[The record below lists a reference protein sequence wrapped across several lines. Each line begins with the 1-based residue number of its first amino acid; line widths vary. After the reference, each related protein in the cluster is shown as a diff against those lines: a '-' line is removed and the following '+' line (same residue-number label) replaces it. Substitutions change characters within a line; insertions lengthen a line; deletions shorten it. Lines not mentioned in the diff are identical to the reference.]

1 MKADAACSTPRSE
14 PDLADERRLV
24 ERLRAGD
31 RAALETMIADHQQ
44 RVQRLVRRL
53 TGWTGDSDDLVQE
66 VFLNAL
72 TGVRSF
78 KGQSRLST
86 WLTRIAINA
95 CRSHQRTRLLRATF
109 WKKIIQNTRE
119 EDVEQ
124 ADASIPQEQK
134 DRQRLVTDAVRRLKG
149 KYREVIVLHYLEE
162 MPAEDIQQVLGI
174 SRNTV
179 EVRLHRARKMLE
191 ETLKPLIQE

>member
-1 MKADAACSTPRSE
+1 
-14 PDLADERRLV
+14 
-24 ERLRAGD
+24 
-31 RAALETMIADHQQ
+31 MIEDHQQ

-53 TGWTGDSDDLVQE
+53 TGWAGDSEDLVQE
-66 VFLNAL
+66 VFLKAL

-95 CRSHQRTRLLRATF
+95 CRSRQRTKLLRATF
-109 WKKIIQNTRE
+109 WKKITQNTRDEDIE
-119 EDVEQ
+119 EP
-124 ADASIPQEQK
+124 DASVSQEQN
-134 DRQRLVTDAVRRLKG
+134 DRQRLVTDAVRKLKG

-162 MPAEDIQQVLGI
+162 LPAEDIQQVLGI

-191 ETLKPLIQE
+191 EMLRPLVQD